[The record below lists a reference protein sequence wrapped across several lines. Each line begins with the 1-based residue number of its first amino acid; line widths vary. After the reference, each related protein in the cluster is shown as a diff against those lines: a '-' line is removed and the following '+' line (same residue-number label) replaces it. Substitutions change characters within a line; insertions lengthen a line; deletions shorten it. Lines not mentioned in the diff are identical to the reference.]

1 MEEKKAIDVGGLLE
15 ELLLAGLPV
24 VGVDSAGR
32 ISWGEE
38 VTGQQRAQGAQIT
51 AEHRGK
57 PARAERRIEAGITLQ
72 AMVDALWEKV
82 FLGKDDKAQLL
93 LQKMAELE
101 ITD

>member
-1 MEEKKAIDVGGLLE
+1 MEEKISIDVGGLFE
-15 ELLLAGLPV
+15 ELLQAGLPV
-24 VGVDSAGR
+24 VGVDSNGK
-32 ISWGEE
+32 ISWASEA
-38 VTGQQRAQGAQIT
+38 TGQQRAQGVQIT
-51 AEHRGK
+51 AQHRGK
-57 PARAERRIEAGITLQ
+57 PARAERRIEAGITLP